1 MNDATCY
8 SYCDTPIGRLLLTAQ
23 GGALTAIYFARH
35 QEGLPKSEWRRDAT
49 ALERAALQATAEQLQ
64 TYFAGERTTF
74 EVPLDLQGTPFER
87 RVWKALLGI
96 PFGETVSYR
105 DIAERI
111 GQPKACRAVGLA
123 NGRNPVPIIVPCHRV
138 IGSNG
143 TLTGYGGG
151 LEIKER
157 LLVLEGIELP
167 KKRRRQ
173 QPAAQLF

>member
-8 SYCDTPIGRLLLTAQ
+8 SYCDAPIGRLLLTAQ

-35 QEGLPKSEWRRDAT
+35 QEGLPKAEWRRDD
-49 ALERAALQATAEQLQ
+49 AALAVAAEQIQ

-74 EVPLDLQGTPFER
+74 DVPLDLQGTAFEK
-87 RVWKALLGI
+87 RVWKELLEI
-96 PFGETVSYR
+96 PFGQVVSYR

-143 TLTGYGGG
+143 SLTGYGGG

-157 LLVLEGIELP
+157 LLALEGIELP
-167 KKRRRQ
+167 KRGRKKE
-173 QPAAQLF
+173 AAQLF

>member
-1 MNDATCY
+1 
-8 SYCDTPIGRLLLTAQ
+8 
-23 GGALTAIYFARH
+23 LTAIYFARH
-35 QEGLPKSEWRRDAT
+35 QEGLPKAEWRRYH
-49 ALERAALQATAEQLQ
+49 AALAGAAEQLQ
-64 TYFAGERTTF
+64 AYFAGERTTF
-74 EVPLDLQGTPFER
+74 DVRLDLQGTAFER
-87 RVWKALLGI
+87 RVWKELLEI

-123 NGRNPVPIIVPCHRV
+123 NGRNPVPIIVPCHRM

-157 LLVLEGIELP
+157 LLALEGIELP
-167 KKRRRQ
+167 RKQRRQ
-173 QPAAQLF
+173 QPATQLF

>member
-1 MNDATCY
+1 MNDAICY

-35 QEGLPKSEWRRDAT
+35 QEGLPKAEWRRDNV
-49 ALERAALQATAEQLQ
+49 ALAGAAEELQ

-74 EVPLDLQGTPFER
+74 DVPMDLQGTPFER
-87 RVWKALLGI
+87 RVWNELLNI
-96 PFGETVSYR
+96 PFGVTVSYR
-105 DIAERI
+105 DVAERI

-143 TLTGYGGG
+143 SLTGYGGG

-157 LLVLEGIELP
+157 LLALEGIELP
-167 KKRRRQ
+167 KRGRKKQ
-173 QPAAQLF
+173 AAQLF